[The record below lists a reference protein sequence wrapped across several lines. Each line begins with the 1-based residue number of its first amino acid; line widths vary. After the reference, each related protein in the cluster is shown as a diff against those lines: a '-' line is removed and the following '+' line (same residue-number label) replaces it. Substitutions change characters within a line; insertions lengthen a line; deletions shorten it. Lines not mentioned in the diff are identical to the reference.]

1 MQPGRR
7 IAFDYGDVRIG
18 VAITDS
24 SGILA
29 TPLEFLTNNTNN
41 TDNTDNIEKLRSN
54 LIDVYETYTPIYT
67 AVGYPIHLSGSE
79 SAKSVSVSK
88 FAELISEI
96 SSAPI
101 YLIDERMTTVS
112 ASRTL
117 RDAGLNA
124 KSAKGEIDSM
134 AAVAI
139 LDSALNQERIQGEP
153 MNRFKP

>member
-29 TPLEFLTNNTNN
+29 TPLEFLSNSPEQLR
-41 TDNTDNIEKLRSN
+41 TD
-54 LIDVYETYTPIYT
+54 LINVFETYLPIYT
-67 AVGYPIHLSGSE
+67 AVGYPLHLSGSE
-79 SAKSVSVSK
+79 SAKSVSVTK
-88 FAELISEI
+88 FAELITEI
-96 SSAPI
+96 SPAPI

-153 MNRFKP
+153 MNRLEP

>member
-18 VAITDS
+18 VAITDT

-29 TPLEFLTNNTNN
+29 TPLEFLTNSAEQLR
-41 TDNTDNIEKLRSN
+41 TD
-54 LIDVYETYTPIYT
+54 LINVYENYLPIYT
-67 AVGYPIHLSGSE
+67 AVGYPLHLSGSE
-79 SAKSVSVSK
+79 SVKSASVTK
-88 FAELISEI
+88 FAQLISEI
-96 SSAPI
+96 SPAPI

-124 KSAKGEIDSM
+124 KAAKGEIDSM
-134 AAVAI
+134 EAVAI

-153 MNRFKP
+153 MNRFKS

>member
-18 VAITDS
+18 VAITDT

-29 TPLEFLTNNTNN
+29 TPLEFLTNSAEQLR
-41 TDNTDNIEKLRSN
+41 TD
-54 LIDVYETYTPIYT
+54 LINVYENYLPIYT
-67 AVGYPIHLSGSE
+67 AVGYPLHLSGSE
-79 SAKSVSVSK
+79 SVKSASVTK
-88 FAELISEI
+88 FAQLISEI

-117 RDAGLNA
+117 RNAGLNA
-124 KSAKGEIDSM
+124 KAAKGEIDSM

-153 MNRFKP
+153 MNRFKS

>member
-29 TPLEFLTNNTNN
+29 TPLEFLTNSAEQLR
-41 TDNTDNIEKLRSN
+41 TD
-54 LIDVYETYTPIYT
+54 LINVYENYLPIYT
-67 AVGYPIHLSGSE
+67 AVGYPLHLSGSE
-79 SAKSVSVSK
+79 SVKSASVTK
-88 FAELISEI
+88 FAQLISEI
-96 SSAPI
+96 SPAPI

-124 KSAKGEIDSM
+124 KAAKGGIDSM

-153 MNRFKP
+153 MNRFKS

>member
-29 TPLEFLTNNTNN
+29 TPLEFLTNSAEQLR
-41 TDNTDNIEKLRSN
+41 TD
-54 LIDVYETYTPIYT
+54 LINVYETYLPIYT
-67 AVGYPIHLSGSE
+67 AVGYPLHLSGSE
-79 SAKSVSVSK
+79 SVKSASVTK
-88 FAELISEI
+88 FAQLISEI
-96 SSAPI
+96 SPAPI

-134 AAVAI
+134 SAVAI

-153 MNRFKP
+153 MNRFKL

>member
-29 TPLEFLTNNTNN
+29 TPLEFLSNSPEQLR
-41 TDNTDNIEKLRSN
+41 TD
-54 LIDVYETYTPIYT
+54 LINVYETYLPIYT
-67 AVGYPIHLSGSE
+67 AVGYPLHLSGSE
-79 SAKSVSVSK
+79 SAKSVSVTK
-88 FAELISEI
+88 FVELITEI
-96 SSAPI
+96 SPAPI
-101 YLIDERMTTVS
+101 YLIDERMTTVT

-153 MNRFKP
+153 MNRLEP

>member
-7 IAFDYGDVRIG
+7 VAFDYGDVRIG
-18 VAITDS
+18 VAITDT

-29 TPLEFLTNNTNN
+29 TPLEFLTNSAELLR
-41 TDNTDNIEKLRSN
+41 TD
-54 LIDVYETYTPIYT
+54 LINVYENYLPIYT
-67 AVGYPIHLSGSE
+67 AVGYPLHLSGSE
-79 SAKSVSVSK
+79 SVKSASVTK
-88 FAELISEI
+88 FAQLISEI

-117 RDAGLNA
+117 RNAGLNA
-124 KSAKGEIDSM
+124 KAAKGEIDSM

-153 MNRFKP
+153 MNRFKS

>member
-18 VAITDS
+18 VAITDT

-29 TPLEFLTNNTNN
+29 TPLEFLTNSAELLR
-41 TDNTDNIEKLRSN
+41 TD
-54 LIDVYETYTPIYT
+54 LINVYENYLPIYT
-67 AVGYPIHLSGSE
+67 AVGYPLHLSGSE
-79 SAKSVSVSK
+79 SVKSASVTK
-88 FAELISEI
+88 FAQLISEI

-124 KSAKGEIDSM
+124 KAAKGEIDSM

-153 MNRFKP
+153 MNRFKS

>member
-29 TPLEFLTNNTNN
+29 TPLEFLSNSPEQLR
-41 TDNTDNIEKLRSN
+41 TDLIN
-54 LIDVYETYTPIYT
+54 LYEIYVPIYT
-67 AVGYPIHLSGSE
+67 AVGYPLHLSGSE
-79 SAKSVSVSK
+79 SAKSVSVTK
-88 FAELISEI
+88 FAELITEI
-96 SSAPI
+96 SPAPI

-139 LDSALNQERIQGEP
+139 LDSALNQERFQGEP
-153 MNRFKP
+153 MNRLEP

>member
-18 VAITDS
+18 IAITDT

-29 TPLEFLTNNTNN
+29 TPLEFLTNSAEQLR
-41 TDNTDNIEKLRSN
+41 TD
-54 LIDVYETYTPIYT
+54 LINVYENYLPIYT
-67 AVGYPIHLSGSE
+67 AVGYPLHLSGSE
-79 SAKSVSVSK
+79 SVKSASVTK
-88 FAELISEI
+88 FAQLISEI

-124 KSAKGEIDSM
+124 KAAKGEIDSM

-153 MNRFKP
+153 MNRFKS

>member
-29 TPLEFLTNNTNN
+29 TPLEFLTNSAEQLR
-41 TDNTDNIEKLRSN
+41 TD
-54 LIDVYETYTPIYT
+54 LINVYETYLPIYT
-67 AVGYPIHLSGSE
+67 AVGYPLHLSGSE
-79 SAKSVSVSK
+79 SAKRSSVTK

-134 AAVAI
+134 SAVAI
-139 LDSALNQERIQGEP
+139 LDSALNQERIQGKP
-153 MNRFKP
+153 MNRFKS

>member
-29 TPLEFLTNNTNN
+29 TPLEFLSNSPEQLR
-41 TDNTDNIEKLRSN
+41 TD
-54 LIDVYETYTPIYT
+54 LINVYETYLPIYT
-67 AVGYPIHLSGSE
+67 AVGYPLHLSGSE
-79 SAKSVSVSK
+79 SAKSVSVTK
-88 FAELISEI
+88 FAELITEI
-96 SSAPI
+96 SPAPI

-117 RDAGLNA
+117 RDAGLSA

-153 MNRFKP
+153 MNRFEA

>member
-29 TPLEFLTNNTNN
+29 TPLEFLSNNPEQLR
-41 TDNTDNIEKLRSN
+41 TD
-54 LIDVYETYTPIYT
+54 LINVYETYLPIYT
-67 AVGYPIHLSGSE
+67 AVGYPLHLSGSE
-79 SAKSVSVSK
+79 IAKSVSVTK
-88 FAELISEI
+88 FAELITEI
-96 SSAPI
+96 SPAPI

-124 KSAKGEIDSM
+124 KSAKSEIDSM

-153 MNRFKP
+153 MNRFEA

>member
-18 VAITDS
+18 VAITDT

-29 TPLEFLTNNTNN
+29 TPLEFLTNSAELLR
-41 TDNTDNIEKLRSN
+41 TD
-54 LIDVYETYTPIYT
+54 LINVYENYLPIYT
-67 AVGYPIHLSGSE
+67 AVGYPLHLSGSE
-79 SAKSVSVSK
+79 SVKSASVTK
-88 FAELISEI
+88 FAQLISEI

-117 RDAGLNA
+117 RNAGLNA
-124 KSAKGEIDSM
+124 KAAKGEIDSM

-153 MNRFKP
+153 MNRFKS

>member
-29 TPLEFLTNNTNN
+29 TPLEFLTNSAEQLR
-41 TDNTDNIEKLRSN
+41 TD
-54 LIDVYETYTPIYT
+54 LINVYENYLPIYT
-67 AVGYPIHLSGSE
+67 AVGYPLHLSGSE
-79 SAKSVSVSK
+79 SVKSASVTK
-88 FAELISEI
+88 FAQLISEI

-124 KSAKGEIDSM
+124 KAAKGEIDSM
-134 AAVAI
+134 SAVAI
-139 LDSALNQERIQGEP
+139 LDSALNQERIQGKP
-153 MNRFKP
+153 MNRFKS

>member
-29 TPLEFLTNNTNN
+29 TPLEFLSNNPEQLR
-41 TDNTDNIEKLRSN
+41 TD
-54 LIDVYETYTPIYT
+54 LINVYETYLPIYT
-67 AVGYPIHLSGSE
+67 AVGYPLHLSGSE
-79 SAKSVSVSK
+79 SAKSVSVTK
-88 FAELISEI
+88 FAELITEI
-96 SSAPI
+96 SPAPI

-124 KSAKGEIDSM
+124 KSAKSEIDSM

-153 MNRFKP
+153 MNRFEA

>member
-1 MQPGRR
+1 MQLGRR

-18 VAITDS
+18 VAITDT

-29 TPLEFLTNNTNN
+29 TPLEFLTNSAEQLR
-41 TDNTDNIEKLRSN
+41 TD
-54 LIDVYETYTPIYT
+54 LINVYENYLPIYT
-67 AVGYPIHLSGSE
+67 AVGYPLHLSGSE
-79 SAKSVSVSK
+79 SVKSASVTK
-88 FAELISEI
+88 FAQLISEI
-96 SSAPI
+96 SPAPI

-124 KSAKGEIDSM
+124 KAAKGEIDSM

-153 MNRFKP
+153 MNRFKS

>member
-29 TPLEFLTNNTNN
+29 TPLEFLTNSAEQLR
-41 TDNTDNIEKLRSN
+41 TD
-54 LIDVYETYTPIYT
+54 LINVYETYLPIYT
-67 AVGYPIHLSGSE
+67 AVGYPLHLSGSE
-79 SAKSVSVSK
+79 SAKSASVTK

-117 RDAGLNA
+117 CDAGLNA
-124 KSAKGEIDSM
+124 KAAKGEIDSM

-153 MNRFKP
+153 MNRFKS

>member
-29 TPLEFLTNNTNN
+29 TPLEFLTNSAEQLR
-41 TDNTDNIEKLRSN
+41 TD
-54 LIDVYETYTPIYT
+54 LINVYENYLPIYT
-67 AVGYPIHLSGSE
+67 AVGYPLHLSGSE
-79 SAKSVSVSK
+79 SVKSASVTK
-88 FAELISEI
+88 FAQLISEI
-96 SSAPI
+96 SPAPI

-134 AAVAI
+134 SAVAI

-153 MNRFKP
+153 MNRFKS

>member
-1 MQPGRR
+1 MQLGRR

-29 TPLEFLTNNTNN
+29 TPLEFLSNSPEQLR
-41 TDNTDNIEKLRSN
+41 TD
-54 LIDVYETYTPIYT
+54 LINVYETYLPIYT
-67 AVGYPIHLSGSE
+67 AVGYPLHLSGSE
-79 SAKSVSVSK
+79 SAKSVSVTK
-88 FAELISEI
+88 FAELITEI
-96 SSAPI
+96 SPAPI

-153 MNRFKP
+153 MNRFEA

>member
-18 VAITDS
+18 VAITDT

-29 TPLEFLTNNTNN
+29 TPLEFLTNSAEQLR
-41 TDNTDNIEKLRSN
+41 TD
-54 LIDVYETYTPIYT
+54 LINVYENYLPIYT
-67 AVGYPIHLSGSE
+67 AVGYPLHLSGSE
-79 SAKSVSVSK
+79 SVKSARVTK
-88 FAELISEI
+88 FAQLISEI
-96 SSAPI
+96 SPAPI

-153 MNRFKP
+153 MNRLEP